1 MNNILTYHVRFHLY
15 IRCYVYLMNYYFF
28 FSREPHTYMR
38 DDDMGMDID
47 ATHFTQQQRTA
58 R

>member
-1 MNNILTYHVRFHLY
+1 MLCLFNEL
-15 IRCYVYLMNYYFF
+15 FF
-28 FSREPHTYMR
+28 REPHTYMR

>member
-1 MNNILTYHVRFHLY
+1 MNNLLTNHVRFYLCVQY
-15 IRCYVYLMNYYFF
+15 CVYLINFF
-28 FSREPHTYMR
+28 LSREPHTYMR

-47 ATHFTQQQRTA
+47 ATGFTRTQRTV

>member
-1 MNNILTYHVRFHLY
+1 MCSILCLFNQL
-15 IRCYVYLMNYYFF
+15 FF
-28 FSREPHTYMR
+28 FLSREPHTYMR

-47 ATHFTQQQRTA
+47 ATGFTRTQRTV

>member
-1 MNNILTYHVRFHLY
+1 MLY
-15 IRCYVYLMNYYFF
+15 LLNELVLFF
-28 FSREPHTYMR
+28 FREPHTYMR

-47 ATHFTQQQRTA
+47 AADFSRQHRTG

>member
-1 MNNILTYHVRFHLY
+1 MLCLFNE
-15 IRCYVYLMNYYFF
+15 FF
-28 FSREPHTYMR
+28 FREPHTYMR

>member
-1 MNNILTYHVRFHLY
+1 MFIQR
-15 IRCYVYLMNYYFF
+15 IFF
-28 FSREPHTYMR
+28 REPHTYMR

-47 ATHFTQQQRTA
+47 ATNFTRQQRPG